1 MICDNRP
8 TDLTSISLSIYKKN
22 IFWILPFLFLHF
34 VFPSLAFSQ
43 NLESFEQRVTEH
55 TLKNGWTFILVERP
69 VAPVFAF
76 MTRVNVGS
84 AQEGAGGT
92 GLAHMLEHMAF
103 KGTPRLGTNDYDKE
117 KPALEELEQ
126 AYLAYQAARLDPQA
140 GQQHVEGLLKTFKEK
155 QRAASQ
161 FVKKN
166 EFGDIIEREG
176 GVALNAFTSA
186 DVTGYFY
193 ALPSNKVEL
202 FAYLESERFLHPVFR
217 EFYEERDVVM
227 EERRMRTESRP
238 IGRLLEQFTATSFTA
253 HPYHHPV
260 IGYASDI
267 QSYTMTDALEFY
279 QTYYVPT
286 NMVTAIVGDIHPK
299 TLVPL
304 LEKYFGRIKPAPKSP
319 FLRTIEPPSTAEKT
333 ITLKDPSQP
342 FYIEGYHKAAITHA
356 DQPVFDA
363 IDDILTNGRTSRFY
377 RSLVRD
383 KKIAVSAG
391 AYGAYPGEKYPHLW
405 VPYAVPARGVKNQ
418 AVQQAIRDELERLKT
433 EDVTDEELAKFR
445 TRAKASLI
453 YSLKSN
459 LGLAMSLTDYQ
470 TLFGDWRELFRYIER
485 FDHVTKADIRRV
497 ATQTFK
503 ASNRVVAQIETIA
516 PPAPPTRQHE

>member
-1 MICDNRP
+1 MIENITQINSPHPKPRLCSS
-8 TDLTSISLSIYKKN
+8 LQLLIS
-22 IFWILPFLFLHF
+22 FFLFLPLA
-34 VFPSLAFSQ
+34 FPSLASSQ
-43 NLESFEQRVTEH
+43 SLESFEKRVTEH
-55 TLKNGWTFILVERP
+55 TLANGWKFILVERP

-84 AQEGAGGT
+84 AQEGAGVT
-92 GLAHMLEHMAF
+92 GLAHMFEHMAF
-103 KGTPRLGTNDYDKE
+103 KGTPRLGTKDYQKE
-117 KPALEELEQ
+117 KPALKALEQ
-126 AYLAYQAARLDPQA
+126 AYLTYQEARFNPNIDT
-140 GQQHVEGLLKTFKEK
+140 QQVEDLRTTFKEK
-155 QRAASQ
+155 QRAAAK

-193 ALPSNKVEL
+193 ALPTNKIEL
-202 FAYLESERFLHPVFR
+202 FAYLESERFLHPVVR

-279 QTYYVPT
+279 ETYYVPT
-286 NMVTAIVGDIHPK
+286 NMVTAVVGDINPR
-299 TLVPL
+299 TLIPL
-304 LEKYFGRIKPAPKSP
+304 LEKYFGRIPSAPKSP
-319 FLRTIEPPSTAEKT
+319 RLRTVEPPSTAEKT
-333 ITLKDPSQP
+333 IILQDPSQP
-342 FYIEGYHKAAITHA
+342 FYLEGYHKAAITHK
-356 DQPVFDA
+356 DQPIFDA

-383 KKIAVSAG
+383 KKIAVAAG

-405 VPYAVPARGVKNQ
+405 VPYAVPARGVQNKE
-418 AVQQAIRDELERLKT
+418 VQKALREELNRLKT

-445 TRAKASLI
+445 TRAKAGLI

-459 LGLAMSLTDYQ
+459 LGLAMSLTDYH

-485 FDHVTKADIRRV
+485 FDKVSKADIRRV
-497 ATQTFK
+497 ANTTFK
-503 ASNRVVAQIETIA
+503 ASNRVVAQIETISPSA
-516 PPAPPTRQHE
+516 TSTKR

>member
-1 MICDNRP
+1 MMKFHKK
-8 TDLTSISLSIYKKN
+8 TSSNLASPWQLSSR
-22 IFWILPFLFLHF
+22 ILKCIPLLC
-34 VFPSLAFSQ
+34 VLLVYPSLALSQ
-43 NLESFEQRVTEH
+43 SLEAFEKRVTKH

-84 AQEGAGGT
+84 AQEGAGVT
-92 GLAHMLEHMAF
+92 GLAHMFEHMAF
-103 KGTPRLGTNDYDKE
+103 KGTPRLGTKDYDKE
-117 KPALEELEQ
+117 KPALEALEQ
-126 AYLAYQAARLDPQA
+126 AYLGYQEARFDPQA
-140 GQQHVEGLLKTFKEK
+140 DKQHVQALFKTFKEK
-155 QRAASQ
+155 QRAAAQ

-193 ALPSNKVEL
+193 ALPANKVEL
-202 FAYLESERFLHPVFR
+202 FAYLESERFLQPVFR

-238 IGRLLEQFTATSFTA
+238 IGRLLEQFTTTSFTA

-260 IGYASDI
+260 IGFASDI

-279 QTYYVPT
+279 KTYYVPT
-286 NMVTAIVGDIHPK
+286 NMVTAIVGDIKPK
-299 TLVPL
+299 TLIPL
-304 LEKYFGRIKPAPKSP
+304 LEKYFGRIPSAPKSP
-319 FLRTIEPPSTAEKT
+319 SIRTIEPPSNAEKT
-333 ITLKDPSQP
+333 ITLRDPSQP
-342 FYIEGYHKAAITHA
+342 FYIEGYHKAAITHE

-383 KKIAVSAG
+383 KKIAVAAG

-405 VPYAVPARGVKNQ
+405 VPYAVPARGVENQ
-418 AVQQAIRDELERLKT
+418 AVQKALRDELERLKN

-459 LGLAMSLTDYQ
+459 LGLAMSLTDYH

-485 FDHVTKADIRRV
+485 FDQVTKADIRRV
-497 ATQTFK
+497 AKQTFK
-503 ASNRVVAQIETIA
+503 ASNRVVAQIETVA
-516 PPAPPTRQHE
+516 PPAPSKRQH

>member
-1 MICDNRP
+1 MMTTTTQNRS
-8 TDLTSISLSIYKKN
+8 TYKILRASCINVFKYGLLFFTLLTVPASAWSQSLE
-22 IFWILPFLFLHF
+22 
-34 VFPSLAFSQ
+34 A
-43 NLESFEQRVTEH
+43 FEQRVTEH
-55 TLKNGWTFILVERP
+55 TLKNGWKFILVERP

-76 MTRVNVGS
+76 MTRVDVGS
-84 AQEGAGGT
+84 AQEGAGVT
-92 GLAHMLEHMAF
+92 GLAHMFEHMAF
-103 KGTPRLGTNDYDKE
+103 KGTPRLGTKDYEKE
-117 KPALEELEQ
+117 KLALKQLEE
-126 AYLAYQAARLDPQA
+126 AYLIYQQAKFDPQA
-140 GQQHVEGLLKTFKEK
+140 DPAHVAQLFNAFKDK
-155 QRAASQ
+155 QKAASQ
-161 FVKKN
+161 YVKKN

-176 GVALNAFTSA
+176 GVSLNAFTSA

-202 FAYLESERFLHPVFR
+202 FAYLESERFLEPVFR

-238 IGRLLEQFTATSFTA
+238 VGRLLEQFTATSFTA

-267 QSYTMTDALEFY
+267 QSYTMTDARDFY
-279 QTYYVPT
+279 RTYYVPT

-299 TLVPL
+299 TLIPL
-304 LEKYFGRIKPAPKSP
+304 LEKYFGRIPAAPPSPK
-319 FLRTIEPPSTAEKT
+319 LRTVEPPSIAEKI
-333 ITLKDPSQP
+333 ITLQDPSQP
-342 FYIEGYHKAAITHA
+342 FYLEGYHKPSITHE

-383 KKIAVSAG
+383 KKIAVAAG

-405 VPYAVPARGVKNQ
+405 VAYAVPGRGVEN
-418 AVQQAIRDELERLKT
+418 VTIQQAIREELERLKN
-433 EDVTDEELAKFR
+433 EDVTDEELSKFR
-445 TRAKASLI
+445 TRAKANLI

-459 LGLAMSLTDYQ
+459 LGLAMSLTDYH

-485 FDHVTKADIRRV
+485 FDKVTKEDIRRV
-497 ATQTFK
+497 AKQTFH
-503 ASNRVVAQIETIA
+503 ASNRVVAQIETA
-516 PPAPPTRQHE
+516 EPPSPATQTH

>member
-1 MICDNRP
+1 M
-8 TDLTSISLSIYKKN
+8 LSISTQQPPRRLFTLLLFC
-22 IFWILPFLFLHF
+22 IFC
-34 VFPSLAFSQ
+34 FPSASQAIDLA
-43 NLESFEQRVTEH
+43 SFERNVTEY
-55 TLKNGWTFILVERP
+55 TVKNGWTFILVERP

-76 MTRVNVGS
+76 MTAVNVGS
-84 AQEGAGGT
+84 AQEDTGRT
-92 GLAHMLEHMAF
+92 GLAHMFEHMAF
-103 KGTPRLGTNDYDKE
+103 KGTPRLGTKNYEQE
-117 KPALEELEQ
+117 KKALDELER
-126 AYLAYQAARLDPQA
+126 AYLAFQKARLSPTSDARHVEDLETVFKGKQAA
-140 GQQHVEGLLKTFKEK
+140 
-155 QRAASQ
+155 AAK

-166 EFGDIIEREG
+166 AFGDIVEREG

-193 ALPSNKVEL
+193 ALPANKIEL
-202 FAYLESERFLHPVFR
+202 FCYLESERFLHPVFR

-238 IGRLLEQFTATSFTA
+238 VGRLFEQFVVTAFSA

-267 QSYTMTDALEFY
+267 QSYTMTDAKEFFD
-279 QTYYVPT
+279 TYYVPS
-286 NMVTAIVGDIHPK
+286 NMVTAIVGDIDPK
-299 TLVPL
+299 NLIPL
-304 LEKYFGRIKPAPKSP
+304 LETYFGRIPGRPKPPA
-319 FLRTIEPPSTAEKT
+319 LRTVEPPSIAEKVVT
-333 ITLKDPSQP
+333 IKDPAQP
-342 FYIEGYHKAAITHA
+342 FYMEGYHKPAATHP

-383 KKIAVSAG
+383 KQIAVDAG

-405 VPYAVPARGVKNQ
+405 VAYAVPARGVANET
-418 AVQQAIRDELERLKT
+418 VQQAIREELDRLKT

-470 TLFGDWRELFRYIER
+470 TLFGDWRELFRYIQR
-485 FDHVTKADIRRV
+485 FDRVTKADIRRI
-497 ATQTFK
+497 ARQTFTD
-503 ASNRVVAQIETIA
+503 SNRVVAQIETVPPTA
-516 PPAPPTRQHE
+516 PAPTAHKKES

>member
-1 MICDNRP
+1 ML
-8 TDLTSISLSIYKKN
+8 LTPAQRTSRRLFILLLFC
-22 IFWILPFLFLHF
+22 IFC
-34 VFPSLAFSQ
+34 FPSASQAIDLAA
-43 NLESFEQRVTEH
+43 FEQKVTEY
-55 TLKNGWTFILVERP
+55 TAKNGWTFILVERP

-76 MTRVNVGS
+76 MTAVNVGS
-84 AQEGAGGT
+84 AQEDTGRT
-92 GLAHMLEHMAF
+92 GLAHMFEHMAF
-103 KGTPRLGTNDYDKE
+103 KGTPRLGTKNYKE
-117 KPALEELEQ
+117 EKKALEELER
-126 AYLAYQAARLDPQA
+126 AYLAYQEAKLNAQSDAQRIEDLSNVFKSKQEAAA
-140 GQQHVEGLLKTFKEK
+140 K
-155 QRAASQ
+155 

-166 EFGDIIEREG
+166 AFGDVVEREG
-176 GVALNAFTSA
+176 GVALNAFTGA

-193 ALPSNKVEL
+193 ALPANKIEL
-202 FAYLESERFLHPVFR
+202 FCYLESERFLHPVFR

-238 IGRLLEQFTATSFTA
+238 VGRLFEQFVVTAFTA

-267 QSYTMTDALEFY
+267 QSYTMTDAKEFFD
-279 QTYYVPT
+279 TYYVPS
-286 NMVTAIVGDIHPK
+286 NMVTAVVGDIDPK
-299 TLVPL
+299 TLIPL
-304 LEKYFGRIKPAPKSP
+304 LETYFGRIPGRPKPPA
-319 FLRTIEPPSTAEKT
+319 LRTVEPRSIAEKVVT
-333 ITLKDPSQP
+333 IKDPAQP
-342 FYIEGYHKAAITHA
+342 FYMEGYHKPAATHP

-383 KKIAVSAG
+383 KQIAVDAG

-405 VPYAVPARGVKNQ
+405 VAYAVPARGVANET
-418 AVQQAIRDELERLKT
+418 VQQAIREELDRLKT

-470 TLFGDWRELFRYIER
+470 TLFGDWRELFRYIQR
-485 FDHVTKADIRRV
+485 FDRVTKADIRRI
-497 ATQTFK
+497 ARQTFT
-503 ASNRVVAQIETIA
+503 AANRIVGQIETV
-516 PPAPPTRQHE
+516 PPAAPTPTASQKES